1 MFLPT
6 LIESQ
11 RRRPGENTVKEHLDA
26 FLTHLQHERQ
36 SSPHTLDAYSR
47 DAALFLE
54 FLEQS
59 GYTADAA
66 CVTPRQVRHYLGA
79 MRREGLGATTAARRL
94 SALRTF
100 FKYLKKQGVVDAN
113 PAALV
118 ESARRER
125 KLPEHLF
132 DAEIRSL
139 LDVPPGN
146 TPSGLRD
153 RAMLE
158 MLYATGL
165 RVSELA
171 ALDANALDQ
180 GSGELRV
187 RGKRGKERIV
197 FVGGSAER
205 AVKEYLDKGRPSL
218 LQDPAET
225 GLFLNRSGG
234 RITVRSIQRM
244 VKKYIREIALVRD
257 ITPHSLRH
265 TFATHL
271 LEGGADLRTV
281 QGLLGHASLST
292 TQIYTHVT
300 NERLK
305 DVHTQTH
312 PRA

>member
-1 MFLPT
+1 M
-6 LIESQ
+6 IE
-11 RRRPGENTVKEHLDA
+11 RLDA
-26 FLTHLQHERQ
+26 FLTHLKNERQ
-36 SSPHTLDAYSR
+36 ASPHTLDAYSR
-47 DAALFLE
+47 DLALFIHFME
-54 FLEQS
+54 DN
-59 GYTADAA
+59 GYSADAA
-66 CVTPRQVRHYLGA
+66 SVTARQVRHYLGA
-79 MRREGLGATTAARRL
+79 MRRDGLGATTAARRL

-100 FKYLKKQGVVDAN
+100 FKYLKKQGVVESN

-132 DAEIRSL
+132 DAEMRAL
-139 LDVPPGN
+139 LEAPEN
-146 TPSGLRD
+146 SSPSGLRD

-158 MLYATGL
+158 LLYATGL

-171 ALDANALDQ
+171 ALDADALAGDE
-180 GSGELRV
+180 GRLRV
-187 RGKRGKERIV
+187 RGKRGKERVV
-197 FVGGSAER
+197 FVGGAARDSVQA
-205 AVKEYLDKGRPSL
+205 YLVNARPAL
-218 LQDPAET
+218 LADPAET
-225 GLFLNRSGG
+225 ALFLNRSGG

-244 VKKYIREIALVRD
+244 VKKYIREIALARD

-281 QGLLGHASLST
+281 QGLLGHSSLST

-305 DVHTQTH
+305 DVHAQTH

>member
-1 MFLPT
+1 M
-6 LIESQ
+6 IQ
-11 RRRPGENTVKEHLDA
+11 NLDA
-26 FLTHLQHERQ
+26 FLTHLKGERQ

-47 DAALFLE
+47 DAALFID
-54 FLEQS
+54 FLEQNK
-59 GYTADAA
+59 YPTDAA
-66 CVTPRQVRHYLGA
+66 SVTARHVRHYLGA
-79 MRREGLGATTAARRL
+79 MRRDGLGATTAARRL

-100 FKYLKKQGVVDAN
+100 FKYLKKQGVVEAN

-125 KLPEHLF
+125 RLPEHLF
-132 DAEIRSL
+132 DAEMRAL
-139 LDVPPGN
+139 LDAPPRD

-158 MLYATGL
+158 LLYATGL

-171 ALDANALDQ
+171 ALDTDALDHDA
-180 GSGELRV
+180 GRIRV
-187 RGKRGKERIV
+187 RGKRGKERVV
-197 FVGGSAER
+197 FAGGAARES
-205 AVKEYLDKGRPSL
+205 VQEYLASARPAL
-218 LQDPAET
+218 AADPQET
-225 GLFLNRSGG
+225 AMFLNRSGG

-244 VKKYIREIALVRD
+244 VKKYIRDIALTRD

-281 QGLLGHASLST
+281 QGLLGHSSLST

-305 DVHTQTH
+305 DVHSQTH